1 MSFYTFVL
9 YDKHFRLA
17 LSTCGEHKWT
27 NNAYIAKLHFISKYD
42 NRSVETIHHKA
53 RGAGPGPPISLWNI
67 WKVIKWHVH
76 DEYMILKITKVI
88 CKHASLS
95 IYTAPELSNADTGV
109 PIVTLDENLSNNY
122 PCPHLCTWMHNNV
135 QNNCNHC
142 AVKFGCTK
150 KVIIQ
155 LHSLCHCFALK

>member
-1 MSFYTFVL
+1 MQ
-9 YDKHFRLA
+9 
-17 LSTCGEHKWT
+17 
-27 NNAYIAKLHFISKYD
+27 
-42 NRSVETIHHKA
+42 
-53 RGAGPGPPISLWNI
+53 
-67 WKVIKWHVH
+67 
-76 DEYMILKITKVI
+76 
-88 CKHASLS
+88 SLS

-109 PIVTLDENLSNNY
+109 PIVTLDENLPNNY

-142 AVKFGCTK
+142 AVKFGCTI

>member
-27 NNAYIAKLHFISKYD
+27 NNAYIAKLHFIYKYD

-53 RGAGPGPPISLWNI
+53 GGAGPGPPISLWNI
-67 WKVIKWHVH
+67 WKVIKWLVH

-88 CKHASLS
+88 CKHAEPVYLNGTRA
-95 IYTAPELSNADTGV
+95 IECGHGGADC
-109 PIVTLDENLSNNY
+109 D
-122 PCPHLCTWMHNNV
+122 TWWKL
-135 QNNCNHC
+135 
-142 AVKFGCTK
+142 A
-150 KVIIQ
+150 
-155 LHSLCHCFALK
+155 